1 MPVLIINVL
10 MERKL
15 NLCHDDDSMLMEIA
29 EDFKQDSTEL
39 FMCLCCRP
47 DINLN
52 ELHSSGSESNFQPE
66 PQVKSAT
73 VL

>member
-29 EDFKQDSTEL
+29 EDFKQTPLS
-39 FMCLCCRP
+39 CLC
-47 DINLN
+47 
-52 ELHSSGSESNFQPE
+52 
-66 PQVKSAT
+66 VSA
-73 VL
+73 VDLI